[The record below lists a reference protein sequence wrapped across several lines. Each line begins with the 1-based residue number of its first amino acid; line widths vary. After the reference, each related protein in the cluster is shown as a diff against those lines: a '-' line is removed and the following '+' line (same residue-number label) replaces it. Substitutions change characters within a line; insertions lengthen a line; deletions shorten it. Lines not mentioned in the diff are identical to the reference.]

1 MSGETDDE
9 RTFREF
15 VTARWAW
22 LVQRAYLVT
31 GDHGRAE
38 DLVQSSLERMHKNWR
53 QVDVPDAYA
62 LRVMMNL
69 AMSNG
74 RRRRFL
80 EIPVLRTPE
89 VTAAD
94 TTSEIDVRQQVWQA
108 LRHLPVRMR
117 AVLVLRYLDDLSESE
132 TARILGCGAGTVK
145 SQTSRALARL
155 RQVVP
160 DLAGDLPPSDLSRRT
175 RPSVQPITRTV
186 EGMNS

>member
-1 MSGETDDE
+1 MADETDDE
-9 RTFREF
+9 RAFREF

-69 AMSNG
+69 AISNG

-89 VTAAD
+89 VAAAD
-94 TTSEIDVRQQVWQA
+94 STSGIEVREQVWQA

-145 SQTSRALARL
+145 SQTSRGLARL
-155 RQVVP
+155 RQVIP
-160 DLAGDLPPSDLSRRT
+160 DLAGDLPRSDTKRHA
-175 RPSVQPITRTV
+175 QPKTVTV
-186 EGMNS
+186 EGTNP